1 MATIDFYWDIG
12 STNTY
17 FALHLIRPIA
27 EQHGADL
34 VMHPFNLGF
43 VFRHHN
49 YALQEEP
56 AAKLRNRRRD
66 LMRWAEKHG
75 LPFRMPDRFPIKT
88 SRPLRGALAA
98 RQLGVE
104 TPYLNAIFAR
114 YWERNDDSI
123 TEALGMRAV
132 AEEIGLEADQFVTL
146 CDSPALRQALID
158 ETQTALDRGVFGA
171 PSFLIGEE
179 LFWGK
184 DRMAFI
190 DDELTKQ
197 GLRSKR
203 GRSPGSRR

>member
-1 MATIDFYWDIG
+1 MARIEFYWDIG

-27 EQHGADL
+27 ERHGADL
-34 VMHPFNLGF
+34 VMHSFNLGY
-43 VFRHHN
+43 VFRRHN

-98 RQLGVE
+98 RELGAE
-104 TPYLNAIFAR
+104 TAYLDAIFAR
-114 YWERNDDSI
+114 YWERNDASI
-123 TEALGMRAV
+123 SEVEGMRAV
-132 AEEIGLEADQFVTL
+132 AEEIGLDGAEFVAL
-146 CDSPALRQALID
+146 CDSPAQRQALID
-158 ETQTALDRGVFGA
+158 ETQAALDRGVFGA
-171 PSFLIGEE
+171 PSFYIGDE

-190 DDELTKQ
+190 DDELTRLGQ
-197 GLRSKR
+197 A
-203 GRSPGSRR
+203 